1 MSSLENLKGLATE
14 DFILS
19 DNYECT
25 GAEHWLLLKMSLLLL
40 SVVISGSFLASGNIL
55 FTSSALGFGFGIHLE
70 ILLFIKYYSD

>member
-1 MSSLENLKGLATE
+1 MSSLENLEGLTTE

-25 GAEHWLLLKMSLLLL
+25 GAEHWLLLKMSLLL
-40 SVVISGSFLASGNIL
+40 SVVISGSFLDSGNIL